1 MEKEF
6 WKAVRRVWIVE
17 EAPQIKA
24 VKTPSG
30 GKNDPG
36 LLCDPWDMEED
47 DIPFDMMD
55 FDQAVEAGL
64 TGKSYEVKKEYRNV
78 PAAAPEA
85 ILVPEKQR
93 RPKLDEE
100 RFEELISH
108 QTIPD
113 DIEACKLLLTCEL
126 PEKMKELECRLIER
140 LGALQDCITKFGT
153 IYQADLSQFQEYYI
167 PEALQL
173 TVSYLEYID
182 MDIAQNTITKTET
195 EVLDAIEQLLTG
207 VNDKIEEI
215 RRFAAIELQAK
226 AKALESMLSQDG
238 YVNPE
243 FKLK

>member
-1 MEKEF
+1 
-6 WKAVRRVWIVE
+6 
-17 EAPQIKA
+17 
-24 VKTPSG
+24 
-30 GKNDPG
+30 
-36 LLCDPWDMEED
+36 
-47 DIPFDMMD
+47 
-55 FDQAVEAGL
+55 
-64 TGKSYEVKKEYRNV
+64 
-78 PAAAPEA
+78 
-85 ILVPEKQR
+85 
-93 RPKLDEE
+93 
-100 RFEELISH
+100 
-108 QTIPD
+108 
-113 DIEACKLLLTCEL
+113 L

-182 MDIAQNTITKTET
+182 MDIDQNTITKTET